1 MQLEKIWYETS
12 PFIYTVTGGY
22 FLGIAHSGILTISS
36 LILISAGGT
45 ITAMR
50 RSYSLKARGA
60 QAKTAQA
67 KPSPAT
73 RARRRTA

>member
-12 PFIYTVTGGY
+12 PFIYTVAGGY
-22 FLGIAHSGILTISS
+22 FLGIAESGILTLSS

-50 RSYSLKARGA
+50 RRYSLQARAAAKAPAGA
-60 QAKTAQA
+60 
-67 KPSPAT
+67 
-73 RARRRTA
+73 RARRRPA